1 MVAWKNK
8 LLVEKSHMEINES
21 RWGGGPEKIKLC
33 TRATGELFLTL
44 LCEDLQ
50 QE

>member
-21 RWGGGPEKIKLC
+21 RWGDPVKIKLC
-33 TRATGELFLTL
+33 TRATGELFLTF